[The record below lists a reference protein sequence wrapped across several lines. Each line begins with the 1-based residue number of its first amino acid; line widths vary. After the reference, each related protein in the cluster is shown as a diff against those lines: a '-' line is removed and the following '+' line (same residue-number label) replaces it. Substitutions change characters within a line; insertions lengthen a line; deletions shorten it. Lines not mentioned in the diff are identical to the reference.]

1 MTTSTQE
8 QKSQEPKA
16 KKGVVKRLFSFGK
29 LVALFAILLG
39 IAALGGQFLLN
50 NGITGDKIMAFTQK
64 HWVLSNIV
72 AYSLYLIIAFIITPI
87 YLNRRL
93 VRKDTA
99 IKEWMTKKK
108 LLIIS
113 SGVFAFLVAL
123 DMLTVQL
130 PYSRMIGG

>member
-1 MTTSTQE
+1 MNTSTQE
-8 QKSQEPKA
+8 QQTQKPKA
-16 KKGVVKRLFSFGK
+16 KKGVVKHLFSFGK
-29 LVALFAILLG
+29 LVALFAVLLG

-50 NGITGDKIMAFTQK
+50 NNINGDKILAFTQK
-64 HWVLSNIV
+64 HWILSNIV
-72 AYSLYLIIAFIITPI
+72 AYSLYLVIAFIITPI

-93 VRKDTA
+93 VRKDNA

-113 SGVFAFLVAL
+113 SGVFAFLVVL